1 MSSEWSVHFLT
12 VTDRNKT
19 VLIEK
24 DVVERYVEEAKSTV
38 SGVTNPFKDG
48 TTTQREMVRKAL
60 SDSLAA
66 HGINK
71 RPTAHD
77 KNVVCTMCG
86 SCLNCNSTKLKLHVA
101 GTACADDHPPP
112 LNSSSFARAHRVS
125 IS

>member
-60 SDSLAA
+60 VRRLLPVVLILVSE
-66 HGINK
+66 
-71 RPTAHD
+71 RRTAS
-77 KNVVCTMCG
+77 KLG
-86 SCLNCNSTKLKLHVA
+86 SEHLGRGSARNSAV
-101 GTACADDHPPP
+101 
-112 LNSSSFARAHRVS
+112 HRVLLRVVRAALES
-125 IS
+125 DVAHEPSRVHGE